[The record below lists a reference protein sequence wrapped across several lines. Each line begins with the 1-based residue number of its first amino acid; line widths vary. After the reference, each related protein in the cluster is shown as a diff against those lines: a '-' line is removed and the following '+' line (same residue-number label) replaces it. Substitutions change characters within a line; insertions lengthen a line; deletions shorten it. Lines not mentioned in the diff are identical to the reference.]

1 MCQSSSVEVRQE
13 GARTKGRRNPRMP
26 RGFLREACGPRAVYI
41 DLGANWCNTLDL
53 FRCVPEARNLALPP
67 AAWEVYAF
75 EAAPLITPYLER
87 CVAALNSGRSLPTP
101 PLPPTGS
108 LNDLRPFVH
117 PSNCSI
123 GKRTRAVH
131 LQMEACM
138 TAVLQPKIAALA
150 SAPEVRAIN
159 GNSALVAD
167 RLNTAGRCGSPPR
180 DTFVAL
186 PAAAAADD
194 GWMPLY
200 ATENALQLVMG
211 GAMPSQ
217 TRSGLQDTRKSPFVA
232 RKVDVVAWILSNF
245 AVGDMVVLKMDIEG
259 AEQEVCCA
267 MAVQENA
274 CMHANESGLC
284 LSLSIS
290 RLSGVTALGWHPTL
304 VNRLNI
310 SSVYLPCRWCKDC

>member
-1 MCQSSSVEVRQE
+1 
-13 GARTKGRRNPRMP
+13 MP
-26 RGFLREACGPRAVYI
+26 RGFSRETCGPRAVYI

-53 FRCVPEARNLALPP
+53 FRCVPDAQYLALPP

-138 TAVLQPKIAALA
+138 TVVLQPKIAALA
-150 SAPEVRAIN
+150 SAPEVHAIN

-167 RLNTAGRCGSPPR
+167 RLHTAGRCGSPPR
-180 DTFVAL
+180 DTFVAV

-245 AVGDMVVLKMDIEG
+245 AVEDMVVLKMDIEG
-259 AEQEVCCA
+259 AEQEVCCTWLFRK
-267 MAVQENA
+267 
-274 CMHANESGLC
+274 MHAYMPVSLVSAS
-284 LSLSIS
+284 LSLYFA
-290 RLSGVTALGWHPTL
+290 LSGITALGWHPTL
-304 VNRLNI
+304 VNRLTR
-310 SSVYLPCRWCKDC
+310 SSLYLPCRWCKDC